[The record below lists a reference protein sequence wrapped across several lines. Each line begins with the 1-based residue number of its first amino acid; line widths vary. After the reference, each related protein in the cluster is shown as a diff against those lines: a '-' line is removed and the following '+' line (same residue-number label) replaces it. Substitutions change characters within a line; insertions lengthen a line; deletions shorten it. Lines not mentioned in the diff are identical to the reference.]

1 MSPRCAGIVGEFPFT
16 VATPPPVILEEGR
29 VPRPRVRVPAQ
40 LSRAAPAVPATAKTT
55 ATAAPS
61 PNSFLMVPPDSA
73 LLDGLPARER
83 EWNSIVDQRACNP
96 SADPFGTLTLAL
108 VSLKYLPMLAFGL
121 SEATLRAV
129 YHASARKFFSFV
141 RKIRSQ
147 CPEAPRRP
155 AQAEKKALRAATAPS

>member
-1 MSPRCAGIVGEFPFT
+1 MLPRCAGIVGDAPFT
-16 VATPPPVILEEGR
+16 VETPPPVMTEEGR

-61 PNSFLMVPPDSA
+61 PNSFLMVPPNSA
-73 LLDGLPARER
+73 LWDGLPARER

-96 SADPFGTLTLAL
+96 SADPFRIRTLAL
-108 VSLKYLPMLAFGL
+108 GGLKYLRMLAFGP
-121 SEATLRAV
+121 SDATLRPV
-129 YHASARKFFSFV
+129 YHAPARNFFTFV

-147 CPEAPRRP
+147 R
-155 AQAEKKALRAATAPS
+155 L